1 MKFWFFMFFFI
12 LLIPLLMIIFGLVFR
27 KCPPKEVNY
36 IYGYR
41 TPLSTKSQ
49 ETWDFAHKYMGR
61 LWLLFG
67 IIILIPSIIGMVL
80 VIGLDED
87 TVGYTGMVITLIQL
101 FVMMIPIIPTE
112 RALKKN
118 FDENG
123 NRKNE
128 NF

>member
-27 KCPPKEVNY
+27 KCPPKEINY

-41 TPLSTKSQ
+41 TPRSTKSQ

-87 TVGYTGMVITLIQL
+87 TVGYTGMAITLIQL

-123 NRKNE
+123 NRKK
-128 NF
+128 